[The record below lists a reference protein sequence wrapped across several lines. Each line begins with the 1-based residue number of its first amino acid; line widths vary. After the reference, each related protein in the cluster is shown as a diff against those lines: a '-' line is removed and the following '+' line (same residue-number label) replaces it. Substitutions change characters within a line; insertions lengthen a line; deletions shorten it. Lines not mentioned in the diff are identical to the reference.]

1 VKHHPR
7 RDGQIVELANFPTR
21 LEADAAIGLLEGNDI
36 RAMAKYGDA
45 DGWAPHFALLHGY
58 RVCVFDDD
66 LESARALLE
75 ADAGL
80 PLPDASDN

>member
-7 RDGQIVELANFPTR
+7 RDGRIVELANFPTR
-21 LEADAAIGLLEGNDI
+21 LDADAAIGLLEGNGI

-45 DGWAPHFALLHGY
+45 DGWAPHFALVDGY
-58 RVCVFDDD
+58 RVCVFDAD

-80 PLPDASDN
+80 PLPDTSDN